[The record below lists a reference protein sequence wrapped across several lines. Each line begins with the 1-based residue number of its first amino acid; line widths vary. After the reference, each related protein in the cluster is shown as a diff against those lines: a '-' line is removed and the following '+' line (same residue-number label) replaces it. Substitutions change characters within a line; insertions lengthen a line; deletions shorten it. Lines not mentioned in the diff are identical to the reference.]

1 MERELRVI
9 TSGEGRM
16 LDVGTQEEERERDRM
31 RNGNHGR
38 SAAIIWYGACASGR
52 P

>member
-16 LDVGTQEEERERDRM
+16 LDVGTQEEEERETGCGTEITADQRR
-31 RNGNHGR
+31 
-38 SAAIIWYGACASGR
+38 
-52 P
+52 